1 MYFGIELSKDVKK
14 FLSKHE
20 DIARLF
26 YQKIKILSSNNSS
39 SNLDI
44 KPLKWQKNHYRLR
57 IGKYRF
63 LYEIIDDQ
71 VLIYFYEADSRWSI
85 YK

>member
-44 KPLKWQKNHYRLR
+44 KPLK
-57 IGKYRF
+57 
-63 LYEIIDDQ
+63 
-71 VLIYFYEADSRWSI
+71 
-85 YK
+85 